1 MAFFH
6 ALFPGH
12 APVRGGVFHLGREVV
27 KAVLPREEFC
37 DTRETRS
44 VRRAGEG
51 RRCPKGAGRHA
62 FCLNTTEHS
71 PFFRAPLPPAES
83 RRGRKNGLP
92 PRRVWFPAFGRRA
105 AGRAFCCLRAC
116 VPVSGRF
123 LFAFACIQAQLFF
136 LRRLCRKRRPFSFA
150 PSPRLWH
157 GRFCRKGK
165 AFLRACRRR
174 GQILRSSACAAGTG
188 ENIPGKRRMLGRAK
202 RQIPIIL

>member
-136 LRRLCRKRRPFSFA
+136 PPQALQKAPPVFFCAFSAALARPLLQEGKGLSQSMPKARANSALIRLRRRN
-150 PSPRLWH
+150 
-157 GRFCRKGK
+157 GREYSR
-165 AFLRACRRR
+165 
-174 GQILRSSACAAGTG
+174 
-188 ENIPGKRRMLGRAK
+188 
-202 RQIPIIL
+202 